1 VGLVWGP
8 GEDARLD
15 WLENRLFLTTRPPL
29 GRPPQPAR
37 LVRSRTPVVLHRQI
51 QGVDNILTA
60 KLGRRSLARSSIGIT
75 SILHVV
81 GHEIVA
87 VKELF
92 ASILRHA
99 GRLVSKEHPSKVPE
113 KPLVFTFGIFLVISN
128 NGKIDMVQSVND
140 VR

>member
-1 VGLVWGP
+1 LAGL
-8 GEDARLD
+8 R
-15 WLENRLFLTTRPPL
+15 
-29 GRPPQPAR
+29 QPAR
-37 LVRSRTPVVLHRQI
+37 LVRSRALVELHRQI
-51 QGVDNILTA
+51 QSVDNILTT

-92 ASILRHA
+92 ASIFRHA
-99 GRLVSKEHPSKVPE
+99 GRLASKEHPSKVPE
-113 KPLVFTFGIFLVISN
+113 KPLVLTFGIFLVFLN
-128 NGKIDMVQSVND
+128 NGKIDTVQSVND